1 MDKENSVLTNITLQT
16 FASEGD
22 AALIDQRW
30 EKEGPAFLK
39 EHIEPKV
46 EEALNAAGFVSQS
59 KYNALKNI
67 ATKLEARI
75 DELEKKL

>member
-1 MDKENSVLTNITLQT
+1 MLPS
-16 FASEGD
+16 
-22 AALIDQRW
+22 
-30 EKEGPAFLK
+30 EGPAFLK

-75 DELEKKL
+75 DELEKKGTNPSIACSFILLD

>member
-1 MDKENSVLTNITLQT
+1 MKEDKVLNAIINILEQDLKNL
-16 FASEGD
+16 SS
-22 AALIDQRW
+22 LLPS
-30 EKEGPAFLK
+30 EGPAFLRK
-39 EHIEPKV
+39 HIEPKV